1 MHRFSNNA
9 VSTLASGID
18 EYATTITLTAGGG
31 ALFDAPATADGTV
44 QPVTLTHE
52 SAPGLYE
59 IARLLEVGGSADE
72 FVVERGVE
80 GSTSL
85 AWPAGAKVS
94 ARVTAD
100 MLKAFL
106 QVDQQGMVVHPGASA
121 SMQNVYEF
129 APQGRRTLNSREN
142 VFAFN
147 GRSVG
152 DNVVQISAYPV
163 LQNYPSR
170 NPPFDTSAGV
180 EHDPGF
186 STPSVGGSDFVDLGV
201 PPAWANNAYYY
212 QGSVV
217 VPTGGGTK
225 QFSLQLLDEENIFF
239 VPSGATEPDFVNGPL
254 SVTYGGEVRGY
265 WTPTDLPI
273 DIQRTFVYGRRLVV
287 TEIGFIASRFSAS
300 TAPVVSIGTLADPTK
315 FANAVALSQIAARG
329 DVHRIPITAGG
340 ASIDNIRFR
349 LDTAATGGR
358 FLGRFYWRG
367 FFTALSQ
374 DGE

>member
-18 EYATTITLTAGGG
+18 NFATTITLAAGGG
-31 ALFDAPATADGTV
+31 ALFNVPTYADGTI
-44 QPVTLTHE
+44 QPATLTHE
-52 SAPGLYE
+52 SAPGLSE
-59 IARLLEVGGSADE
+59 IVWLVGGGGSDT
-72 FVVERGVE
+72 FVIERSVE
-80 GSTSL
+80 GSTPL
-85 AWPAGAKVS
+85 VWPAGTKVS
-94 ARVTAD
+94 ARVTAG
-100 MLKAFL
+100 MLGSFL
-106 QVDQQGMVVHPGASA
+106 QLNQQGRIVRPGGWPL
-121 SMQNVYEF
+121 MQNVYEF

-147 GRSVG
+147 GRSYG

-170 NPPFDTSAGV
+170 NPPFVTSAGAL
-180 EHDPGF
+180 HDQGF

-225 QFSLQLLDEENIFF
+225 QFSLQLLDEQNLIF
-239 VPSGATEPDFVNGPL
+239 VPLGATEPDFVNGPL
-254 SVTYGGEVRGY
+254 SVTDGGEVRGY

-273 DIQRTFVYGRRLVV
+273 DIQRTFVYRHRLVV
-287 TEIGFIASRFSAS
+287 TEVGFIASRFSAS
-300 TAPVVSIGTLADPTK
+300 TPPVVSIGTLAAPTR
-315 FANAVALSQIAARG
+315 FANAVSLSQIAARG

>member
-1 MHRFSNNA
+1 
-9 VSTLASGID
+9 
-18 EYATTITLTAGGG
+18 
-31 ALFDAPATADGTV
+31 
-44 QPVTLTHE
+44 
-52 SAPGLYE
+52 
-59 IARLLEVGGSADE
+59 
-72 FVVERGVE
+72 
-80 GSTSL
+80 
-85 AWPAGAKVS
+85 
-94 ARVTAD
+94 

-106 QVDQQGMVVHPGASA
+106 QVDQQGMVVRPGAST
-121 SMQNVYEF
+121 MMPGVYEF

-147 GRSVG
+147 GRSYG

-170 NPPFDTSAGV
+170 NPPFDTSAGAA
-180 EHDPGF
+180 HDQGF

-201 PPAWANNAYYY
+201 PPAWANNASYY

-225 QFSLQLLDEENIFF
+225 QFALQLLDERNLVLI
-239 VPSGATEPDFVNGPL
+239 PPGATEPDFVAGPL
-254 SVTYGGEVRGY
+254 SVTVSGELMGY

-273 DIQRTFVYGRRLVV
+273 DIQRTFSQRLVV
-287 TEIGFIASRFSAS
+287 TEVGFIASRFSAS
-300 TAPVVSIGTLADPTK
+300 TAPAVSIGTLADPTK
-315 FANAVALSQIAARG
+315 FANAVSLSQIAARG